1 MIKFLTQLGLFLVV
15 LIAELLALILISTVN
30 STNEDVGT
38 SGAFVYVIMHTLL
51 ISLLI
56 GKLIL

>member
-1 MIKFLTQLGLFLVV
+1 MVKFLTQLGLFLVV
-15 LIAELLALILISTVN
+15 LIAELLALILITMVN
-30 STNEDVGT
+30 STNEDVET
-38 SGAFVYVIMHTLL
+38 SGAFVYVFMHTLL